1 MPKNQDASL
10 LSHAGHYLDTRSGAV
25 VPPIQPSSTYARDE
39 QGELYNTSRTYA
51 RDHSDNSEQAEAVIC
66 RLEGGQASRLFGS
79 GMAAATAIVQSLRPG
94 QRLVAPTVM
103 YWSLRAWM
111 VDFCN
116 DWGIELV
123 FYDADD
129 ATDLARIVVAKPTH
143 MVWLESPANPTWQ
156 VVDIAA
162 AAQVAHTANAQLVVD
177 ATVLTPL
184 LCKPIELGA
193 DLVFHSATKYLNGHS
208 DVVAGVVTCAQQDQR
223 WQRIC
228 NIRAQLGGIL
238 SPFSSWLLLRGM
250 RTLHLRVERA
260 SSNAQAFA
268 EHFHNHPQVIEV
280 MYPGLPSHPQHNIA
294 KQQCKNGFGGMLSI
308 RFKGGREQTAIIMG
322 KLKLMVRATSLGGVE
337 SLVEHRALIEG
348 PTSPVPDDLL
358 RFSIGCE
365 AIEDLIADLERA
377 LV

>member
-1 MPKNQDASL
+1 MPKYQDASL
-10 LSHAGHYLDTRSGAV
+10 LAHGGHYLDIQSGAV
-25 VPPIQPSSTYARDE
+25 VPPIQTSSTYARDE
-39 QGELYNTSRTYA
+39 QGELYNSSRIYA
-51 RDHSDNSEQAEAVIC
+51 RDQSDNSEQAEAVIC
-66 RLEGGQASRLFGS
+66 QLEGGQASRLFAS
-79 GMAAATAIVQSLRPG
+79 GMAAATAIVHSLRPG

-103 YWSLRAWM
+103 YWSLRSWM
-111 VDFCN
+111 IDFCN
-116 DWGIELV
+116 DWGIELA
-123 FYDADD
+123 FYDTDDGAD
-129 ATDLARIVVAKPTH
+129 LSRVVRAKQTH

-162 AAQVAHTANAQLVVD
+162 AAQVAHAANAQLVVD

-184 LCKPIELGA
+184 LCKPIALGA

-208 DVVAGVVTCAQQDQR
+208 DVVAGVVTCAQEDQH

-228 NIRAQLGGIL
+228 STRAQLGGIL

-250 RTLHLRVERA
+250 RTLHLRLERA
-260 SSNAQAFA
+260 CSNAQVFA
-268 EHFHNHPQVIEV
+268 EHFTNHSQVVEV
-280 MYPGLPSHPQHNIA
+280 MYPGLTSHPQHEIA
-294 KQQCKNGFGGMLSI
+294 KHQFNNGFGGMLSI
-308 RFKGGREQTAIIMG
+308 RFKGGRQQTAIIMG

-365 AIEDLIADLERA
+365 AIEDLIADLEQA
-377 LV
+377 L